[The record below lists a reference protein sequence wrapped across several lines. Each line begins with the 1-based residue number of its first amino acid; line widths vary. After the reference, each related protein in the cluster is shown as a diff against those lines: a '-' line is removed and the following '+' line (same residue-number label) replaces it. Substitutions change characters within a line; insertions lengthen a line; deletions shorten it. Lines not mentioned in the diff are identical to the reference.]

1 MASKYNQLISLTS
14 GGQSGQHA
22 KNDCM
27 EVPTALS
34 RCIRSDV
41 IKIKKGCTA
50 LVKNVF
56 GCNNGLQAIYYYATS
71 FRSYLYNCALY
82 FVDHWVV
89 DTFRCYPFI
98 TF

>member
-27 EVPTALS
+27 ELPTALS

-41 IKIKKGCTA
+41 IKIKKAA

-56 GCNNGLQAIYYYATS
+56 GCNNGLQAIYYPRSEVAT
-71 FRSYLYNCALY
+71 YLYDCALH
-82 FVDHWVV
+82 FCRPLGSGH
-89 DTFRCYPFI
+89 I
-98 TF
+98 

>member
-41 IKIKKGCTA
+41 IKIKKA
-50 LVKNVF
+50 AVVKNVF
-56 GCNNGLQAIYYYATS
+56 GCNNGLQAIYYLVQKLPLTCIIVPYT
-71 FRSYLYNCALY
+71 L
-82 FVDHWVV
+82 
-89 DTFRCYPFI
+89 
-98 TF
+98 

>member
-1 MASKYNQLISLTS
+1 MALKYNQLISLTS

-41 IKIKKGCTA
+41 IKIKKRLHCTGKKMCLA
-50 LVKNVF
+50 
-56 GCNNGLQAIYYYATS
+56 ATMDYRP
-71 FRSYLYNCALY
+71 FIIMLPRSEVATYLYDCALH
-82 FVDHWVV
+82 FADH
-89 DTFRCYPFI
+89 
-98 TF
+98 